1 MAEADPY
8 RLAAGGELPVR
19 LLYEDKPLAGALV
32 VAIPAADPAAAQSAR
47 SDRGGRATFR
57 LDQPG
62 PLADQGGAHDPGAGG
77 FRRRLGELLGV
88 VDVRAAVGLSWGH
101 QRPPLRRAI
110 PVNDDQRR
118 EVHLL
123 GRVAAGDGEAF
134 AELFDRQSP
143 LVLGALIRVLRSRAE
158 AEEVLQ
164 EVFLQVWRD
173 ARRYVPERA
182 SPRGWLLMLARSRAL
197 DRLRSRQSREQ
208 REEAVAGGGG
218 GAVAAPVGSARLEAE
233 DRRRQ
238 VQAALG
244 GLPDEQ
250 RRCIELAFFDGL
262 THTEIATRLAAPL
275 GTVKSRVL
283 LGMRKLRQA
292 LAAT

>member
-1 MAEADPY
+1 M
-8 RLAAGGELPVR
+8 
-19 LLYEDKPLAGALV
+19 
-32 VAIPAADPAAAQSAR
+32 
-47 SDRGGRATFR
+47 
-57 LDQPG
+57 
-62 PLADQGGAHDPGAGG
+62 
-77 FRRRLGELLGV
+77 
-88 VDVRAAVGLSWGH
+88 
-101 QRPPLRRAI
+101 
-110 PVNDDQRR
+110 NDEQRR

-143 LVLGALIRVLRSRAE
+143 LVLGVLIRVLRSRAA

-197 DRLRSRQSREQ
+197 DRLRSRQAREL
-208 REEAVAGGGG
+208 REEAVAGGVGAA
-218 GAVAAPVGSARLEAE
+218 AVAPAVGSARLEAE

-244 GLPDEQ
+244 GLPEEQ

-262 THTEIATRLAAPL
+262 THTEIAARLAAPL
-275 GTVKSRVL
+275 GTVKSRLL
-283 LGMRKLRQA
+283 LGMRKLRQV
-292 LAAT
+292 LATT